1 MLSCQRSVGFYPIAN
16 VHKHSVWVIFW
27 YWIVLLHWPTPTP
40 LLSIWPQESRINET
54 LLPRRLP
61 SANCALKVTRS
72 FTNSKWPSWIVTSN
86 ILPTKTKRQNSK
98 YPWLFFWKKSPTLL
112 QNFVHG
118 LHKLMHSMPGAAQIS
133 CIGRGPSFAKLL
145 QDSFKAFGLRLD
157 NFKPFS
163 KQPFRTNLLTKP
175 VFDNVANF
183 GALPREH
190 AKKAALMPW
199 GPGASTLASSS
210 NKHRITSASIVS
222 PCFALCCVLVCP

>member
-1 MLSCQRSVGFYPIAN
+1 MNYTESYFCTDLPRHPYNLATRIKNQRDSPAQAIALGQLRTEG
-16 VHKHSVWVIFW
+16 HQE
-27 YWIVLLHWPTPTP
+27 LHQ
-40 LLSIWPQESRINET
+40 LQMT
-54 LLPRRLP
+54 LLDRHVQHP
-61 SANCALKVTRS
+61 SDKNK
-72 FTNSKWPSWIVTSN
+72 
-86 ILPTKTKRQNSK
+86 PTKRKVSLT
-98 YPWLFFWKKSPTLL
+98 FFWKKSPTLPP
-112 QNFVHG
+112 NFVHG
-118 LHKLMHSMPGAAQIS
+118 LHKVMHSMPGAAQIS

-183 GALPREH
+183 GVLPREH

-210 NKHRITSASIVS
+210 NKHRITCASIVS
-222 PCFALCCVLVCP
+222 PSCVLVCP

>member
-1 MLSCQRSVGFYPIAN
+1 MLSCQRSVGFNPIAN
-16 VHKHSVWVIFW
+16 VHKHSVWIIFW

-40 LLSIWPQESRINET
+40 LQFGHKNQESTR
-54 LLPRRLP
+54 LSCPGDCPR
-61 SANCALKVTRS
+61 STAHWRS
-72 FTNSKWPSWIVTSN
+72 PRASPTPNAPLGSSRPTSFRQRQ
-86 ILPTKTKRQNSK
+86 THKTQSIFSF
-98 YPWLFFWKKSPTLL
+98 LWKKSPTLPP
-112 QNFVHG
+112 NFVHG
-118 LHKLMHSMPGAAQIS
+118 LHKVVHSMPGAAQIS

-175 VFDNVANF
+175 VFDSVANF

-210 NKHRITSASIVS
+210 NKHRITCASIVS
-222 PCFALCCVLVCP
+222 PSCVLVCP

>member
-1 MLSCQRSVGFYPIAN
+1 MLSCQRSVVGFNPIAT
-16 VHKHSVWVIFW
+16 VHKHSVWIILNRTFALT
-27 YWIVLLHWPTPTP
+27 YPDTLT
-40 LLSIWPQESRINET
+40 IWPQESKINET

-61 SANCALKVTRS
+61 SVNCALKVTKS
-72 FTNSKWPSWIVTSN
+72 FTNSKCPSWIVTSN
-86 ILPTKTKRQNSK
+86 ILPTKMRKPQTTNAG
-98 YPWLFFWKKSPTLL
+98 YLWLFFWKKSPTLL

-118 LHKLMHSMPGAAQIS
+118 LHKVMHSMPGAAQIS

-175 VFDNVANF
+175 VFDSAANF

-190 AKKAALMPW
+190 AKESCTHAV
-199 GPGASTLASSS
+199 GS
-210 NKHRITSASIVS
+210 RSIHIGIQ
-222 PCFALCCVLVCP
+222 LQ